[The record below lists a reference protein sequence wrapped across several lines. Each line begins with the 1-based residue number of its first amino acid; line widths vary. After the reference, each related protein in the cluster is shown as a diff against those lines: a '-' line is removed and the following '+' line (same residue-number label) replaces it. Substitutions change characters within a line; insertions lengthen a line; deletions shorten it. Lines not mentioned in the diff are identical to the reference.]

1 MIVCVCVYEIAI
13 FCESFS
19 LQKKSTRRTHARNFF
34 YDVKAIKSTT
44 KLDENRL
51 VKFLWKMY
59 TERYMYAIYSVSIAF
74 LRAALKLNTTKKK
87 RSQSMSHK
95 PWAKN
100 FISFTYPILL
110 REYSSHLSGTQSSQ
124 LASHPLASIRLRVLR
139 WLKMKFSFSKYMYL
153 NPFGVFIKKVQETHK
168 TERKTQAHSTVWVS
182 ELTVPQKVEFECW
195 FGCRVHRVITW
206 K

>member
-1 MIVCVCVYEIAI
+1 MKNVYRKIYVCYI
-13 FCESFS
+13 FRIHRIFAC
-19 LQKKSTRRTHARNFF
+19 STQIK
-34 YDVKAIKSTT
+34 YD
-44 KLDENRL
+44 E
-51 VKFLWKMY
+51 
-59 TERYMYAIYSVSIAF
+59 
-74 LRAALKLNTTKKK
+74 KK

-168 TERKTQAHSTVWVS
+168 TERKTQAHSTMWVS
-182 ELTVPQKVEFECW
+182 ELTVPQKVKFECW
-195 FGCRVHRVITW
+195 FGCRVHRVITVYILRSDQ
-206 K
+206 